1 MALRSLAAYD
11 EQDIDTTLLSRIG
24 RHGTQDPAPE
34 QILSGR
40 GSLDRHP
47 SHGEDDETLLERLRI
62 RLADQKRQIAAQ
74 AERIRVLESLAVTDE
89 LTGLLN
95 RRGFREN
102 LDRILAAAARHDDK
116 GILVLCDL
124 DNFKLV
130 NDTHGH
136 IAGDVILRHIGHIL
150 EQHTRRNDRVCRIG
164 GDEFAVIM
172 PRTPPVF
179 AQSLTKKLENL
190 VNRQAVDWNGSS
202 ISIRASFG
210 YETFQGTTDAT
221 SLFARADQL
230 LYERKRRPAESMLSH
245 NLA

>member
-1 MALRSLAAYD
+1 MVMRSLAVYD
-11 EQDIDTTLLSRIG
+11 EQEVDTTLLSRIG
-24 RHGTQDPAPE
+24 QRGIHDP
-34 QILSGR
+34 
-40 GSLDRHP
+40 SLDTTA
-47 SHGEDDETLLERLRI
+47 SNQEDEESLLERLRV

-102 LDRILAAAARHDDK
+102 LDRILAAATRHGDR

-124 DNFKLV
+124 DNFKLI

-136 IAGDVILRHIGHIL
+136 IAGDIILRHVGHIL

-164 GDEFAVIM
+164 GDEFAIIM

-179 AQSLTKKLENL
+179 ASSLTQKLESL
-190 VNRQAVDWNGSS
+190 VNRQELEWNGSA

-210 YETFQGTTDAT
+210 HETFDGTTDAT

-230 LYERKRRPAESMLSH
+230 LYERKRQPSESS
-245 NLA
+245 LAQSLA

>member
-1 MALRSLAAYD
+1 MVLRSLAVYD
-11 EQDIDTTLLSRIG
+11 EQEIDTTLLNRIG
-24 RHGTQDPAPE
+24 QRGIHDPSPEESALTQ
-34 QILSGR
+34 
-40 GSLDRHP
+40 
-47 SHGEDDETLLERLRI
+47 EDEESLLERLRI

-102 LDRILAAAARHDDK
+102 MDRILAAASRHADK

-124 DNFKLV
+124 DNFKLI

-136 IAGDVILRHIGHIL
+136 IAGDIILRHVGHAL
-150 EQHTRRNDRVCRIG
+150 EQHTRRNDCVCRIG
-164 GDEFAVIM
+164 GDEFAILM

-179 AQSLTKKLENL
+179 AHSLTEKLENL
-190 VNRQAVDWNGSS
+190 INRQKLEWNGTS

-210 YETFQGTTDAT
+210 YETFDGTTDVT
-221 SLFARADQL
+221 SLFAKADQL
-230 LYERKRRPAESMLSH
+230 LYERKRRPTESTLSH
-245 NLA
+245 TLV